1 MAEYERR
8 RTEREEYA
16 TLRALARLQ
25 GLTGYASLGL
35 GILGAAV
42 VVSLADLPGPA
53 KLAATLILLLAGWF
67 GYFLL
72 RAQAQMIY
80 ILFDIAR
87 NSRISRERLEGPPA
101 G

>member
-1 MAEYERR
+1 MSEYERR
-8 RTEREEYA
+8 HSERDDYA

-42 VVSLADLPGPA
+42 VVAFAGLPGPA

-87 NSRISRERLEGPPA
+87 NTRLSRELLERPSA
-101 G
+101 H